1 MSVKEIKCR
10 RCLIRDLNDADRLK
24 IINDYKRII
33 PQGEAADSQLYEERL
48 SICLDCKWLN
58 MGTCLKCGFMVE
70 ARAFVNSNHCP
81 LGDKVW

>member
-1 MSVKEIKCR
+1 MSDNKIKCK
-10 RCLIRDLNDADRLK
+10 RCLIKDLNDSDK
-24 IINDYKRII
+24 IKAINDFKLSVPI
-33 PQGEAADSQLYEERL
+33 EETVSSTTYEERL

-58 MGTCLKCGFMVE
+58 MGTCLKSGFLVE